1 MRIGNYNLYSI
12 ETSEF
17 GLDGGAMFGIIPK
30 PVWEKQVPSD
40 DLNRIKMV
48 TRSLLLTC
56 DDLKILI
63 DTGNGTKW
71 EEKYKKI
78 YNIDTDRYNIE
89 LSLGK
94 YGFSTEDITDVICTH
109 LHFDHVGGNTKIEN
123 GKIVP
128 TFPNAKYWV
137 SKENWDLANHPSQKD
152 AGSFMEHDWKVLAE
166 NGMVEI
172 VDGHESFI
180 EGIDTYLTYGHTK
193 GLMHPVISDGV
204 QTLFY
209 GADIFLCHG
218 SCLTMCSP
226 WSPCRKKKNSLLKC
240 GKRAGFFFLNTIPI
254 FRPALWTD
262 LISTIE

>member
-1 MRIGNYNLYSI
+1 
-12 ETSEF
+12 
-17 GLDGGAMFGIIPK
+17 MFGIIPK
-30 PVWEKQVPSD
+30 PVWEKQAPSD
-40 DLNRIKMV
+40 DLNRIEMV

-78 YNIDTDRYNIE
+78 YNIDTDRYSIE

-137 SKENWDLANHPSQKD
+137 SKENWDLANHPTQKD

-180 EGIDTYLTYGHTK
+180 EGIDSYLTYGHTK

-209 GADIFLCHG
+209 GADIFPLSAHIPVPWVM
-218 SCLTMCSP
+218 SYDVQPVITMQE
-226 WSPCRKKKNSLLKC
+226 KEKLLIKIWEE
-240 GKRAGFFFLNTIPI
+240 GWFLFFEHDLNIQACTVDRLDKHYRMNETVI
-254 FRPALWTD
+254 
-262 LISTIE
+262 ISE